1 MVPPIKGRSSSPTTN
16 DKQKT
21 GALAPVFLYL
31 SMPAQAPPCI
41 AQQRTAPVVAPNFPQ
56 CFALAAAKT
65 PPFHQILPHTQ
76 NLLCIVCT
84 EGFYCMHLF
93 FAPCIACSTKQK
105 GAFLMADTRSPFAE
119 LSFSEQQERW
129 RVFRAQALAFQP
141 VAQPEEQPEP
151 APVTTRMQKFPPP
164 SHKNLDRVRARI
176 GSAVQRTSSFQP
188 TSRL

>member
-1 MVPPIKGRSSSPTTN
+1 
-16 DKQKT
+16 
-21 GALAPVFLYL
+21 
-31 SMPAQAPPCI
+31 
-41 AQQRTAPVVAPNFPQ
+41 
-56 CFALAAAKT
+56 
-65 PPFHQILPHTQ
+65 
-76 NLLCIVCT
+76 
-84 EGFYCMHLF
+84 
-93 FAPCIACSTKQK
+93 
-105 GAFLMADTRSPFAE
+105 MADTRSPFAE